1 MVLTDTMM
9 EAVWLAA
16 LKKAKGA
23 NMDKVL
29 DFVAIFKRLAAEG
42 ERQHHAVIGGIDVR
56 LVRVEAGVA
65 GRWDRHDE
73 TPETVIVWA
82 GAFDVAYRDRIVCL
96 RTMLRGSSGR
106 RTSGDVIHGRPGN
119 SLPVGACRLR

>member
-29 DFVAIFKRLAAEG
+29 DFGAIFKRLAAEE

-82 GAFDVAYRDRIVCL
+82 GASTSRIV
-96 RTMLRGSSGR
+96 TAPFASAS
-106 RTSGDVIHGRPGN
+106 N
-119 SLPVGACRLR
+119 NAA